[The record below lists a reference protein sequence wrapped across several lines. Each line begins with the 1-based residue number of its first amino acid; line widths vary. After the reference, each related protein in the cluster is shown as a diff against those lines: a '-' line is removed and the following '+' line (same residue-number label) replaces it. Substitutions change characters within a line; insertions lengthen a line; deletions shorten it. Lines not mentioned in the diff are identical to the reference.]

1 MITELVDR
9 ILTGDDDAAFELEE
23 QVDDDPVLLRR
34 LRPHL
39 LRLIDAE
46 VYIPVKLFGEADE
59 TFQREA
65 VRRVESGEDSEQDL
79 VAILTATRGPV
90 VEAAF
95 RGWLERPPSG
105 MDANALTRFLRR
117 YGWDFDDRG
126 RRREICGNVAYR
138 LVPEVPA
145 PSPAGTAPAEERCPW
160 CTAALWTA
168 LDGDTADPRF
178 AAALAHTGWRGRLR
192 ILTCFVC
199 STYATVYTQ
208 VSPDG
213 GATWSAYTTQPT
225 YLKERKP
232 APEEPPAVRLVP
244 GEERPG
250 GYEGHDCEGGS
261 TLGGRPGW
269 IQDPDFP
276 DCPACGRLMNYVGA
290 VAGGDT
296 IGQDHGVLFLFLH
309 EPCGLAAV
317 VSQFD

>member
-9 ILTGDDDAAFELEE
+9 ILAGDDFAVDELVE
-23 QVDDDPVLLRR
+23 QADDDPAILRR

-39 LRLIDAE
+39 LRLLDAE
-46 VYIPVKLFGEADE
+46 EYLPEELFSEADE

-65 VRRVESGEDSEQDL
+65 VLRIESGGHSEQDL

-95 RGWLERPPSG
+95 RRWLERPPSG
-105 MDANALTRFLRR
+105 RNPEEFARSLHR

-138 LVPEVPA
+138 LVPE

-168 LDGDTADPRF
+168 LDGDTAAPRF
-178 AAALAHTGWRGRLR
+178 AAALAHTAWQGRLR

-199 STYATVYTQ
+199 SAYATIVTQ

-213 GATWSAYTTQPT
+213 DATWSAYTTQPP
-225 YLKERKP
+225 YLKERKLV
-232 APEEPPAVRLVP
+232 PEDPPAVRLVL
-244 GEERPG
+244 GEERHG
-250 GYEGHDCEGGS
+250 GYEGHDSEGGS

-269 IQDPDFP
+269 LQDPDFP

-290 VAGGDT
+290 VAGGADVVGN
-296 IGQDHGVLFLFLH
+296 IGGVSFLFLH
-309 EPCGLAAV
+309 APCGLAAV